1 MAVITTYRKISEQVR
16 TLLGNGIVA
25 DDFRFSLRY
34 IAEMV
39 AQEVAFE
46 ARKDAFENSNAGETT
61 FANDAFIST
70 FTNVAV
76 LYDST
81 LKQKYSVMPST
92 PISLPKGQEIAS
104 ITPLGIQGRRRQ
116 IIQMQN
122 KDKGIQDLL
131 DPVRGAILAYR
142 ENGRIYYDNINQ
154 YMFTAVNISMVGAIS
169 TTGNLLDGELN
180 VPKNVETD
188 IITRVATKLRQLGNV
203 PQDVMND
210 ARDLP
215 TVA

>member
-1 MAVITTYRKISEQVR
+1 MATTYKKISEQIR
-16 TLLGNGIVA
+16 TLYFSGIPS
-25 DDFRFSLRY
+25 DDAKFSLRY
-34 IAEMV
+34 IAELV

-46 ARKDAFENSNAGETT
+46 ARKDAFESSNAGETT

-81 LKQKYSVMPST
+81 LNQRYSVMPST

-104 ITPLGIQGRRRQ
+104 ITPLGIIGRRRQ
-116 IIQMQN
+116 IIPMKS
-122 KDKGIQDLL
+122 KDKFMQDLL
-131 DPVRGAILAYR
+131 DPIRGVILAYR
-142 ENGRIYYDNINQ
+142 ENNRIYYDNINQ
-154 YMFTAVNISMVGAIS
+154 YMFTAVNISLVGAIS
-169 TTGNLLDGELN
+169 TTGDLLDGNLN
-180 VPKNVETD
+180 VPKNVESA
-188 IITRVATKLRQLGNV
+188 IIDRVTTKLRQLGSV

-215 TVA
+215 TVQ

>member
-1 MAVITTYRKISEQVR
+1 MTYKKIAEQIR
-16 TLLGNGIVA
+16 TIIGNGIVS

-34 IAEMV
+34 IAELV

-46 ARKDAFENSNAGETT
+46 ARKDAFESSNAGETT

-70 FTNVAV
+70 FTNVEV
-76 LYDST
+76 LYDSI

-92 PISLPKGQEIAS
+92 PTALPKGQEIAS

-116 IIQMQN
+116 ILPMLN
-122 KDKGIQDLL
+122 KDKGLQDLL

-154 YMFTAVNISMVGAIS
+154 YMFTAVNISLVGAIS
-169 TTGNLLDGELN
+169 TTGDLLDGELN
-180 VPKNVETD
+180 VPKNVESA
-188 IITRVATKLRQLGNV
+188 IIDRVSTKLRQLGNV

-215 TVA
+215 TV